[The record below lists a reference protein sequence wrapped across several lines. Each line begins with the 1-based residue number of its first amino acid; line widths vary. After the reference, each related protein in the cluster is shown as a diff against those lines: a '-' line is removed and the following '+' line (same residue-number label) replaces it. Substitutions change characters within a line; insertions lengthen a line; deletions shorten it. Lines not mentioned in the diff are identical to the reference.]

1 MTMIRTIART
11 LSRLTLHL
19 AGAAAIALGMSSAA
33 LAAGGSCANPL
44 PHQKWSFD
52 GMFGTY
58 DRAAAQRGF
67 QVYKDVCAAC
77 HGLSLVAYR
86 NLADLGLTEDQIKD
100 LIKDIQ
106 IQDGPNDKGEMFERR
121 AKPSDRFRKPYAND
135 ETARAV
141 NNGALPP
148 DLSLLAKSRNGDE
161 CGVGIPILRTF
172 INKLQ
177 QRGPDYIHGVL
188 VGYVDA
194 AKITPELRKKLD
206 LKDDFKL
213 GKNMAFNVHFKGHQI
228 AMPPPLTDGAVTY
241 ADGAPNTVD
250 AMAHDVATFLAW
262 AAEPKMED
270 RKRTGVRVVLFLLVL
285 AGILYLAKRKIWAK
299 AH

>member
-1 MTMIRTIART
+1 MIRIFAHPVARLIGVAT
-11 LSRLTLHL
+11 V
-19 AGAAAIALGMSSAA
+19 ALGMSSAA
-33 LAAGGSCANPL
+33 LAAGGRCDNPL
-44 PHQKWSFD
+44 PHQSWSFA
-52 GMFGTY
+52 GLFGSY
-58 DRAAAQRGF
+58 DRAAAQRGY
-67 QVYKDVCAAC
+67 QVYKDVCATC

-86 NLADLGLTEDQIKD
+86 NLADLGLSEDQIKD

-106 IQDGPNDKGEMFERR
+106 IQDGPNDKGEMFERG
-121 AKPSDRFRKPYAND
+121 AKLSDRFRKPYAND

-141 NNGALPP
+141 NGGALPP
-148 DLSLLAKSRNGDE
+148 DLSLIAKSRNGDE
-161 CGVGIPILRTF
+161 CAVGIPIIRSF

-177 QRGPDYIHGVL
+177 HRGPDYIHGVL
-188 VGYVDA
+188 TGYVDND
-194 AKITPELRKKLD
+194 KVTPELGKKLG

-213 GKNMAFNVHFKGHQI
+213 GKNMNFNLHFAGHQI
-228 AMPPPLTDGAVTY
+228 AMPKPLSDGAVSF

-285 AGILYLAKRKIWAK
+285 AGLLYLAKRKIWAK